1 LSASQVSQ
9 PVLNSDPLAYA
20 LTPFC
25 TGHQLAQSVL
35 KEFVVCDGDR
45 ASTAGACCRAL
56 GPQSATC
63 AEWRRKFYV
72 SAKVDGFSLA
82 GWAGDGPVAHV
93 DLEIGFGEEFAVA
106 RDPRLADDVASVG
119 EHVSNDWAGNVA
131 AINVH
136 LGNSSALAFKV
147 GLQNGRSLFLGPV
160 GRRHG
165 ASQDQIGIEIGGDVA
180 FVAVETLTLAL
191 SAMAHIRILDGNAP
205 VGSHTFANARV
216 AASATVGVRLKIL
229 GANLSQRIE
238 VFLQRLR

>member
-1 LSASQVSQ
+1 
-9 PVLNSDPLAYA
+9 
-20 LTPFC
+20 
-25 TGHQLAQSVL
+25 
-35 KEFVVCDGDR
+35 
-45 ASTAGACCRAL
+45 
-56 GPQSATC
+56 
-63 AEWRRKFYV
+63 
-72 SAKVDGFSLA
+72 
-82 GWAGDGPVAHV
+82 
-93 DLEIGFGEEFAVA
+93 
-106 RDPRLADDVASVG
+106 
-119 EHVSNDWAGNVA
+119 
-131 AINVH
+131 
-136 LGNSSALAFKV
+136 
-147 GLQNGRSLFLGPV
+147 LQNGRSLFLGPV